1 MQSLLSERSENLP
14 STGSQTDAV
23 SSQAKLAKSGESRE
37 EADEGRQ
44 PLYDKTPETPET
56 PESSREHTLSAMEQ
70 AASISQSMLDVLSN
84 IEEFDKIEAEVQCA
98 TDSPIMS
105 SSASIAKLQPSFQ
118 AKLPLRN
125 QAIVQNPSVSTR
137 DQTYGLPLPNNQSIP
152 IQNGLAMKRNNTFIS
167 FC

>member
-1 MQSLLSERSENLP
+1 MQCLLSERSENLP
-14 STGSQTDAV
+14 STGSQTDVV
-23 SSQAKLAKSGESRE
+23 SSPTKLATSGESKE

-56 PESSREHTLSAMEQ
+56 PESSREHTLTAMEQ

-84 IEEFDKIEAEVQCA
+84 IEEFDKIEAEAQCA

-105 SSASIAKLQPSFQ
+105 SSTSIAKLQPSFQ

-137 DQTYGLPLPNNQSIP
+137 DQTYGLSLPNNQSFP